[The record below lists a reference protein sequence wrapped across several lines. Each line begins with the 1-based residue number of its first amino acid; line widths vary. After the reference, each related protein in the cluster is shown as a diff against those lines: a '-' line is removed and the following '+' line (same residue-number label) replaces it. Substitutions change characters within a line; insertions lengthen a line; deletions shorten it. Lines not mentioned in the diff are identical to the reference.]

1 MTIQFKTNEGDFCE
15 IVKKLCPKKVLIKFI
30 GYEYLEVEVYYA
42 NLLRG
47 KVKNPLRRSVYGAG
61 YLGVGKYMSSVNGI
75 ESLAY
80 QYWKRVLERN
90 FCSKKQLVNP
100 SYIDCSVSEEFTCY
114 QDFAKWFEEQP
125 FFERGWEIDKDLLLK
140 GNKIYSP
147 ENCCLIPREINGS
160 LNNKR
165 KSNSHLPIGVSNN
178 GSGKYTSKR
187 NFGGL
192 QKHLGTFKTIEEAFF
207 AYKTEKESYIKE
219 LAYKWKDQIDPR
231 AYNALMSWEVNIDD

>member
-1 MTIQFKTNEGDFCE
+1 MKYLVMLYNYPFAFVKFKKD
-15 IVKKLCPKKVLIKFI
+15 IKSF
-30 GYEYLEVEVYYA
+30 
-42 NLLRG
+42 NL
-47 KVKNPLRRSVYGAG
+47 
-61 YLGVGKYMSSVNGI
+61 
-75 ESLAY
+75 
-80 QYWKRVLERN
+80 
-90 FCSKKQLVNP
+90 
-100 SYIDCSVSEEFTCY
+100 DSEERQNLEFIEIK
-114 QDFAKWFEEQP
+114 D
-125 FFERGWEIDKDLLLK
+125 GEIDKDLLLK

-219 LAYKWKDQIDPR
+219 LAYKWKNQIDPR